1 MKNYKGK
8 YTPRNKKKYKG
19 DSSKVVYRSMWE
31 RQTFRWIEKNDDI
44 IWWNSEDVIIPY
56 LCETD
61 NKMHRYYI
69 DLYFMTRNG
78 RKYLIEIKPEKQTR
92 PPNKRKKNKAKVLK
106 ETLIYVKNMSKWAA
120 AKKFAED
127 NDCEFQIWTE
137 KTLKGFGIK
146 LLTA

>member
-8 YTPRNKKKYKG
+8 YTPKNKKKYKG
-19 DSSKVVYRSMWE
+19 DASKVVYRSMWE

-44 IWWNSEDVIIPY
+44 IEWNSEDVIIPY

-92 PPNKRKKNKAKVLK
+92 PPNKRIKNKAKVIK
-106 ETLIYVKNMSKWAA
+106 EQLIYIKNMSKWKA